1 MHRVIDRHAFLASP
15 SALEGY
21 SGYAEL
27 ATFHL
32 RRAIWDL
39 NQGFSEPLSPAS
51 VNLLMSRL
59 IFTLTCVEASAPHVP
74 RYDID
79 ADMPMAGRDQ
89 AVAGD
94 DSQS

>member
-1 MHRVIDRHAFLASP
+1 MHSVNDRHAYLQSP
-15 SALEGY
+15 SALKGY
-21 SGYAEL
+21 ADYAEL

-39 NQGFSEPLSPAS
+39 NRGFSEPLSQAS
-51 VNLLMSRL
+51 INMLMGRL

-74 RYDID
+74 RYDIG

-89 AVAGD
+89 AVPAD
-94 DSQS
+94 ESQS

>member
-1 MHRVIDRHAFLASP
+1 MHTVSDRHAFLQSP

-21 SGYAEL
+21 SDYAEL

-39 NQGFSEPLSPAS
+39 NRSFSEPLSQAS
-51 VNLLMSRL
+51 ISMLMSRL

-74 RYDID
+74 RYDIG

-89 AVAGD
+89 PAAAD
-94 DSQS
+94 ESQT

>member
-1 MHRVIDRHAFLASP
+1 MLTTVERHAYLNSP
-15 SALEGY
+15 SALDAY
-21 SGYAEL
+21 ADFAEL

-39 NQGFSEPLSPAS
+39 NPGLTAPLSPAS
-51 VNLLMSRL
+51 IDMLMKRL

-74 RYDID
+74 RYDIS

-89 AVAGD
+89 AVAVD
-94 DSQS
+94 DAKD